1 MKFGPQRGHITCIF
15 DNFFKDFGLVLV
27 AIVVSLVSGDMD
39 LLLENAGILVIVLL
53 GPVMR
58 ILGYLTTTYA
68 IDEEKLMIKSG
79 VFTKNQLEVPLS
91 TITTVDFSQNIFH
104 QILGVFKLN
113 IDNNANVAEGD
124 TKVHMTLKKTDAD
137 AAKKLLMQGIGS
149 FLF

>member
-68 IDEEKLMIKSG
+68 IDEEKLMR
-79 VFTKNQLEVPLS
+79 
-91 TITTVDFSQNIFH
+91 TVGFRHIAHSDQS
-104 QILGVFKLN
+104 
-113 IDNNANVAEGD
+113 A
-124 TKVHMTLKKTDAD
+124 DAD
-137 AAKKLLMQGIGS
+137 APLC
-149 FLF
+149 FVHET